1 MTTPQ
6 LPLDL
11 TYAAIFGTP
20 PGSEVAATLAR
31 LERYVG
37 PTLTPATALM
47 LCITL
52 RPVDLYASLIF
63 ASERQLHDARLM
75 FATSITEVR
84 SSEAL
89 TIALQNETI
98 RRLHEENRLLRNAVS
113 TQLSARSEP
122 RLIAFALAMLFVIA
136 AGSCWVGLL
145 R

>member
-1 MTTPQ
+1 MTTPP

-11 TYAAIFGTP
+11 TYAAIFGNP
-20 PGSEVAATLAR
+20 PGSEVAATLSR
-31 LERYVG
+31 LERYIG

-52 RPVDLYASLIF
+52 RPIDLYLSLIL

-75 FATSITEVR
+75 FATSMTEVR

-98 RRLHEENRLLRNAVS
+98 RRLHEENRVLRNAVS
-113 TQLSARSEP
+113 TRISARSEP
-122 RLIAFALAMLFVIA
+122 RLIAFTLVMLVVIA